1 MPSVYSSALRTSTLS
16 ASATAF
22 ASFSFTS
29 ACVLPRTL
37 LMIRLPFFHRIQ
49 RYIALPIAHPCA
61 FEYCPRRLPVS
72 LPCSCLLRFG
82 STNNYH
88 RTGTKSTDFF
98 GRSEYFSAGFLCV
111 GNPYS
116 LFIAAQFLHRSVSI
130 FILDFF
136 AVCFIMVLCKLSF
149 AWICKKNRKAT
160 NTCVKATDFWF
171 TKIVVSHKIRRENRA
186 LPGRPFPIHRK
197 WSHGNRSFCK
207 SGVHEL
213 G

>member
-1 MPSVYSSALRTSTLS
+1 MICNSMPRREYSAVENRGCGFAYSSYHVCSHVPSVYSSALRTSTLS

-72 LPCSCLLRFG
+72 LPCLCLLFFG

-98 GRSEYFSAGFLCV
+98 GRSEYFSSGFVCL

-116 LFIAAQFLHRSVSI
+116 LFTAAQFLHLTMGTQWMPLFFTI
-130 FILDFF
+130 FY
-136 AVCFIMVLCKLSF
+136 S
-149 AWICKKNRKAT
+149 
-160 NTCVKATDFWF
+160 
-171 TKIVVSHKIRRENRA
+171 
-186 LPGRPFPIHRK
+186 P
-197 WSHGNRSFCK
+197 
-207 SGVHEL
+207 
-213 G
+213 